1 MNSNYFPLL
10 SLLIWTPILGG
21 FLLLFI
27 NEKKTSII
35 KTVGIIFTSIP
46 LLLSLF
52 IIYIFDSSSYS
63 LQFIENRKWIEN
75 LNINYFLAI
84 DGISILFILLTTII
98 SSVIIFFS
106 FSEERNQNHKFIS
119 WFLFIEGLLLGVFC
133 GLDSILFYIFF
144 ESMLIPLFLIIGIW
158 GGPNRVYAT
167 IKFFI
172 YTLFGSVLMLVAI
185 LYLAFKA
192 NSFLIF

>member
-1 MNSNYFPLL
+1 MNTNYFPLL

-84 DGISILFILLTTII
+84 
-98 SSVIIFFS
+98 
-106 FSEERNQNHKFIS
+106 
-119 WFLFIEGLLLGVFC
+119 
-133 GLDSILFYIFF
+133 
-144 ESMLIPLFLIIGIW
+144 
-158 GGPNRVYAT
+158 
-167 IKFFI
+167 
-172 YTLFGSVLMLVAI
+172 
-185 LYLAFKA
+185 
-192 NSFLIF
+192 